1 MRPPSQ
7 QKLAVSEAII
17 VIILVLIVLTIIFE
31 HAKEHIEH
39 SVDRAMKPIIESLF
53 GELTVLGFL
62 SLCTFCITK
71 LGVFEELSVKI
82 FGKNEAEELLEI
94 FESVHF
100 ALFLVMVLF
109 VLSVLNL
116 VADGK
121 STEEEW
127 IELEKS
133 ARNDQYIEQCKQRMV
148 DAEQTSTPFFQRITQ
163 CLTSAFPSIRRR
175 RNSSIFDVLQYYAL
189 RKEFILEREI
199 TPPFKP
205 AEGHQCVP
213 SDFNYSKYLSM
224 SLGHTIAHS
233 VHLGMTTWLCIAIF
247 AILFFFVMMFTESNM
262 VILSWIWAGIGVF
275 LFVLANAFDIH
286 LNNIRKNFG
295 TFEIPNS
302 GNDPES
308 QLLVSRDDSSLP
320 PWCSIDLDEYLNS
333 RSWLTKKL
341 AKATPNRQDSLFW
354 FERRGPQFSTLAFQ
368 INLIFTSLYGA
379 LLLLQFLPEMHE
391 HASSTGVFVAYVLVS
406 VLPLLL
412 TKIQRRHIAANMA
425 QAISLGIHRKP
436 HTVHHV
442 LLEEKTA
449 RVVRA
454 FVVINKLLYAAEH
467 DLFVGAPASSTH
479 DPAQDIGPVERADI
493 EKVFD
498 GFDADGSGT
507 VSPQELQDIL
517 EALGVPI
524 TNDVMSKIMKTLDE
538 DQSGSIEKNE
548 FIAFYARN
556 IIADNDNRS
565 LKERA
570 NDMFHLF
577 DKSGDNEITI
587 EEFKHTLDALNF
599 SFSVDEVGALVEE
612 LDEREVGTVGPHEFE
627 YLLHK
632 FESMFKSHAPRED
645 LSLY

>member
-1 MRPPSQ
+1 M
-7 QKLAVSEAII
+7 
-17 VIILVLIVLTIIFE
+17 LIVLPIIFE

-163 CLTSAFPSIRRR
+163 CLTSAFPSIRMR

-189 RKEFILEREI
+189 RKEFLLEREI

-247 AILFFFVMMFTESNM
+247 C
-262 VILSWIWAGIGVF
+262 
-275 LFVLANAFDIH
+275 D
-286 LNNIRKNFG
+286 
-295 TFEIPNS
+295 
-302 GNDPES
+302 
-308 QLLVSRDDSSLP
+308 
-320 PWCSIDLDEYLNS
+320 
-333 RSWLTKKL
+333 
-341 AKATPNRQDSLFW
+341 
-354 FERRGPQFSTLAFQ
+354 
-368 INLIFTSLYGA
+368 
-379 LLLLQFLPEMHE
+379 
-391 HASSTGVFVAYVLVS
+391 S
-406 VLPLLL
+406 VLL
-412 TKIQRRHIAANMA
+412 RHDVYRIKHGDS
-425 QAISLGIHRKP
+425 ILDLGWNWRIF
-436 HTVHHV
+436 VH
-442 LLEEKTA
+442 A
-449 RVVRA
+449 R
-454 FVVINKLLYAAEH
+454 
-467 DLFVGAPASSTH
+467 
-479 DPAQDIGPVERADI
+479 
-493 EKVFD
+493 
-498 GFDADGSGT
+498 
-507 VSPQELQDIL
+507 
-517 EALGVPI
+517 
-524 TNDVMSKIMKTLDE
+524 
-538 DQSGSIEKNE
+538 
-548 FIAFYARN
+548 
-556 IIADNDNRS
+556 
-565 LKERA
+565 
-570 NDMFHLF
+570 
-577 DKSGDNEITI
+577 
-587 EEFKHTLDALNF
+587 
-599 SFSVDEVGALVEE
+599 
-612 LDEREVGTVGPHEFE
+612 
-627 YLLHK
+627 
-632 FESMFKSHAPRED
+632 
-645 LSLY
+645 